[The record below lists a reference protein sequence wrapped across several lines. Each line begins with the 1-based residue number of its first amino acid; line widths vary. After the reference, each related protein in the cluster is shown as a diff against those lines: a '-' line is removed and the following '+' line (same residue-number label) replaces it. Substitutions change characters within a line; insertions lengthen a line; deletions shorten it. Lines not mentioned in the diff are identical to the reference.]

1 MVTELDKSDFVFC
14 INCLDIDGYR
24 DDGMA
29 EFGAQL
35 LSFIIFAICVLG
47 LSIALI
53 GSGIYA
59 IVLHREMNED
69 SKIENVMIM
78 GCFAFACGIVD
89 ILVLG
94 IVPVL
99 SLLFT

>member
-1 MVTELDKSDFVFC
+1 
-14 INCLDIDGYR
+14 
-24 DDGMA
+24 MA